1 MRALILAAVVAGGCG
16 GNSNGQVEVAG
27 PPSDHLE
34 TAFASAWEGI
44 GGMERESRPH
54 ITWVE
59 SVDCDT
65 LASAESAKG
74 STTDHF
80 CNGAWIDAD
89 GNAIIPWTGK
99 ISHDPGFPV
108 VLSAYRNWL
117 RYSSFAT
124 HTQEQA
130 AFDQSFVEGLT
141 SVGL

>member
-1 MRALILAAVVAGGCG
+1 MSRCRRVRHGQRAWLVFLFAVSGACAGNRVPHVA
-16 GNSNGQVEVAG
+16 
-27 PPSDHLE
+27 PD
-34 TAFASAWEGI
+34 
-44 GGMERESRPH
+44 ESRPH